1 MRLASLGLAALLAL
15 PAGAASAQYYA
26 PGWER
31 ADRTGSVAPGYA
43 RRPPPGVN
51 GGYSPWGM
59 QTCVPWCRY
68 DYNPCDPPGFKIAD
82 GRCHRP
88 R

>member
-15 PAGAASAQYYA
+15 PAAAASAQYYA

-43 RRPPPGVN
+43 RRSPPGINV
-51 GGYSPWGM
+51 GHPPMGM
-59 QTCVPWCRY
+59 QTCMPWCRY
-68 DYNPCDPPGFKIAD
+68 DYNPCDSPGFKIAD

>member
-1 MRLASLGLAALLAL
+1 MRLASLVLAVLLVL
-15 PAGAASAQYYA
+15 PAGTASAQYYA

-43 RRPPPGVN
+43 RRPPLGIN
-51 GGYSPWGM
+51 GGYSPMGM